1 MRARSLG
8 QQPATTTP
16 LRLFIVSCIALV
28 AMAMS
33 SAIRGDIM
41 GDFERLFALSKTD
54 VGWISGA
61 AFWGFGFSILLGGPL
76 CDLLGMGALLR
87 LAAIGHIGGAMATIA
102 APNFAVLFTATLV
115 IGIANGLVE
124 ATINP
129 LVATIYSNDKTRR
142 LVALHAWFPGGIVI
156 GGVLSFLFTQVG
168 HYAPTL
174 APYTGWQAKM
184 LLLLVPS
191 VTYALLFAGER
202 FPPTERAAAGVPF
215 GDMFREI
222 LRPLFLV
229 IWLCMWL
236 TAATELGPGQ
246 WVSNIFNDVMKS
258 SAQAGILV
266 LVWVNGIMY
275 LMRQFL
281 AGVAHRV
288 SPVALIASTAV
299 AAAAGLFLFGTATT
313 PFTAFAAAAL
323 FAAGTAFWWPTM
335 LGITSERFP
344 RGGALLLAIIGATG
358 AFSTAIAG
366 PVMGW
371 INDHYG
377 ANRVLSIWAILPV
390 VVAVIFTG
398 IYLSD
403 RLRGGYRVEQIGEKA
418 PAAMPSGL
426 PRGISDS
433 SRRGP
438 GASAKK

>member
-1 MRARSLG
+1 MVNSARPLAAAAD
-8 QQPATTTP
+8 PATSH
-16 LRLFIVSCIALV
+16 RLFVASCTALV
-28 AMAMS
+28 ATAMS
-33 SAIRGDIM
+33 FAIRGDIM
-41 GDFERLFALSKTD
+41 GDFERLFALTKTD

-61 AFWGFGFSILLGGPL
+61 AFWGFGLSILLGGPL
-76 CDLLGMGALLR
+76 CDLVGMGRILR
-87 LAAIGHIGGAMATIA
+87 IAAIGHIGGAVATIF
-102 APNFAVLFTATLV
+102 APNFAVLFAATLV

-124 ATINP
+124 AAVNP
-129 LVATIYSNDKTRR
+129 LVATIYSDDKTRR

-156 GGVLSFLFTQVG
+156 GGVLCFLFTQLG
-168 HYAPTL
+168 HLSPAL

-191 VTYALLFAGER
+191 VTYAVLFAGKQ
-202 FPPTERAAAGVPF
+202 FPATERAAAGVPF
-215 GDMFREI
+215 AGMFAEI

-229 IWLCMWL
+229 LWVCMWL

-275 LMRQFL
+275 VMRQFFGG
-281 AGVAHRV
+281 AAHRV
-288 SPVALIASTAV
+288 SPVALIAATAV
-299 AAAAGLFLFGTATT
+299 PAAAGLFLFGRAST
-313 PFTAFAAAAL
+313 PVTAFAAAAL

-366 PVMGW
+366 PIMGW
-371 INDHYG
+371 INDRYG
-377 ANRVLSIWAILPV
+377 ADHVLSIWAILPAV
-390 VVAVIFTG
+390 LAVIFTG

-403 RLRGGYRVEQIGEKA
+403 RMRGGYRVVRI
-418 PAAMPSGL
+418 
-426 PRGISDS
+426 D
-433 SRRGP
+433 
-438 GASAKK
+438 AKTSL

>member
-1 MRARSLG
+1 MRGPSLAP
-8 QQPATTTP
+8 PAETSTTR
-16 LRLFIVSCIALV
+16 RLFRASCIALV
-28 AMAMS
+28 ATAMS
-33 SAIRGDIM
+33 FAIRGDIM
-41 GDFERLFALSKTD
+41 GDFEGLFALSKTD
-54 VGWISGA
+54 VGWIAGA
-61 AFWGFGFSILLGGPL
+61 AFWGFGFSILFGGPL

-87 LAAIGHIGGAMATIA
+87 LAAAGHISGAIATIA
-102 APNFAVLFTATLV
+102 APNFAVLFVATLV

-124 ATINP
+124 AAVNP
-129 LVATIYSNDKTRR
+129 LVATIYSDDKTRR

-156 GGVLSFLFTQVG
+156 GGVLSFLFTQAG
-168 HYAPTL
+168 RQAPAL
-174 APYTGWQAKM
+174 AAYTGWQAKM

-191 VTYALLFAGER
+191 VTYAFLFAGPR

-215 GDMFREI
+215 GDMFKQI
-222 LRPLFLV
+222 LRPLFVV

-258 SAQAGILV
+258 STQAGILV

-281 AGVAHRV
+281 AGAAHRM

-299 AAAAGLFLFGTATT
+299 AAAMGLFLFGMART
-313 PFTAFAAAAL
+313 PVTAFTAAAL
-323 FAAGTAFWWPTM
+323 FAAGVAFWWPTM

-358 AFSTAIAG
+358 SISTAIAG

-377 ANRVLSIWAILPV
+377 ANRVLSIWAALPAV
-390 VVAVIFTG
+390 LVAIFTA
-398 IYLSD
+398 IYLMD
-403 RLRGGYRVEQIGEKA
+403 RLRGGYRVERI
-418 PAAMPSGL
+418 
-426 PRGISDS
+426 
-433 SRRGP
+433 
-438 GASAKK
+438 ASKTAT

>member
-1 MRARSLG
+1 MGAPSPR
-8 QQPATTTP
+8 
-16 LRLFIVSCIALV
+16 RLFVASCMALV
-28 AMAMS
+28 ATAMS
-33 SAIRGDIM
+33 FAIRGDIM
-41 GDFERLFALSKTD
+41 GDFERLFALTKTD

-61 AFWGFGFSILLGGPL
+61 AFWGFGLSILLGGPL

-87 LAAIGHIGGAMATIA
+87 LAAAGHIGGALATIA
-102 APNFAVLFTATLV
+102 APNFSVLLTATLV

-124 ATINP
+124 AAINP
-129 LVATIYSNDKTRR
+129 LVATIYSGDKTRR

-156 GGVLSFLFTQVG
+156 GGVLSFLFTQAG
-168 HYAPTL
+168 HYAPAL

-191 VTYALLFAGER
+191 AIYAWLFAGER
-202 FPPTERAAAGVPF
+202 FPPTEREAAGVPF
-215 GDMFREI
+215 ADMFKEI
-222 LRPLFLV
+222 RRPLFVV

-246 WVSNIFNDVMKS
+246 WISNIFNDVMKS

-281 AGVAHRV
+281 GGAAHRL
-288 SPVALIASTAV
+288 SPIALIASTAIP
-299 AAAAGLFLFGTATT
+299 AAAGLFLFGMAST
-313 PFTAFAAAAL
+313 PFTAFAAAGL

-366 PVMGW
+366 PIMGW
-371 INDHYG
+371 INDRYG
-377 ANRVLSIWAILPV
+377 ADRVLSIWAILPV

-398 IYLSD
+398 VYLYD
-403 RLRGGYRVEQIGEKA
+403 RVRGGYRVERIGEHTVV
-418 PAAMPSGL
+418 
-426 PRGISDS
+426 
-433 SRRGP
+433 
-438 GASAKK
+438 